1 MFLGETMNIALWTIQ
16 IILSIKLMTTAYSH
30 GLRQDQTA
38 MQEARVKLGRPGRAL
53 LYATAI
59 GTAAGALGLILPGVI
74 GTAGWMTPAAAAM
87 MGAMLLGSIL
97 CHVRSR
103 EKPKIFV
110 SIVLFGFAALVA
122 YGRWAVM
129 PL

>member
-1 MFLGETMNIALWTIQ
+1 MNTALWIIQ

-30 GLRQDQTA
+30 GLRQDQAT
-38 MQEARVKLGRPGRAL
+38 MREARLKLGRPGRAL

-59 GTAAGALGLILPGVI
+59 GTTAGALGLILPGVI
-74 GTAGWMTPAAAAM
+74 GTTGWMTPTAAAWM
-87 MGAMLLGSIL
+87 SAMLLGSIL

-110 SIVLFGFAALVA
+110 SIVLFVFAALVA
-122 YGRWAVM
+122 YGRWVVM